1 MPGEIA
7 HRVLPDNALHEP
19 KHIQTAIDPA
29 DEGKVIVATGSG
41 VSELRFLART
51 EIPEVD
57 NALSDLETD
66 VAALVPQ
73 VYTGVFTDSAV
84 TTGTISVTAEQKQ
97 YYFVG
102 VITTQQATIQLPDP
116 TTVVGHP
123 LTFKR
128 MDAFHG
134 DGSFVK
140 VIPFDTETIDGV
152 SELSITAQY
161 TSATLVSDGTNWS
174 II

>member
-7 HRVLPDNALHEP
+7 HKVLTDDVLHEP
-19 KHIQTAIDPA
+19 KHIQIATDPGDA
-29 DEGKVIVATGSG
+29 GKVIVATGSG
-41 VSELRFLART
+41 VSELRFLTRSD
-51 EIPEVD
+51 IPEVD
-57 NALSDLETD
+57 SDLSDLESA
-66 VAALVPQ
+66 VAALTPS
-73 VYTGVFTDSAV
+73 VYVGVFVDEAA

-97 YYFVG
+97 YFFVG

-116 TTVVGHP
+116 ATVVGHP

-140 VIPFDTETIDGV
+140 VVPFAAETIDGV
-152 SELSITAQY
+152 TELSITAQY
-161 TSATLVSDGTNWS
+161 TSATLVSDGTNWR